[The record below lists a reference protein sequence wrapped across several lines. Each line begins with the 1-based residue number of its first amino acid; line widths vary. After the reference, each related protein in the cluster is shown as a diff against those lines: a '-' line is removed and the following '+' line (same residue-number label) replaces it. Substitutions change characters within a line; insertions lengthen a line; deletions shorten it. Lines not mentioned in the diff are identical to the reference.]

1 MKNKTSSL
9 KIFEKLSDEDIL
21 KAFTERF
28 NCDGALLIYLEND
41 NESGLAR
48 WTNKNGKK
56 WVNTIMPI
64 IKQKHL
70 NKNI

>member
-1 MKNKTSSL
+1 MKSKPSFSNL
-9 KIFEKLSDEDIL
+9 FEGLSDEDIL

-41 NESGLAR
+41 NENGLAR
-48 WTNKNGKK
+48 WANKNGKK
-56 WVNTIMPI
+56 WVNAIMPV